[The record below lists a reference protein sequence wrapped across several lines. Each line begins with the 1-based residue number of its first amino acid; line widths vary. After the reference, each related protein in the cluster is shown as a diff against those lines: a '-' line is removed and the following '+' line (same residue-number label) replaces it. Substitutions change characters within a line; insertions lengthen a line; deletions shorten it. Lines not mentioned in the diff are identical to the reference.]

1 MSTLAIDGNVAAAG
15 DSPAAAPAQR
25 RGAPWL
31 IKNLDL
37 LVLAIGLPVVL
48 LADLPILG
56 YAVGAAAWIAQRLI
70 FVFGQRRARAALIEG
85 DRRAALGW
93 TGFSTLGRVWLVT
106 LSVLLVGILGSRED
120 GLTAAV
126 LSGVLVTFF
135 LAGQAIDRLL
145 LGTEPAP
152 AAQSSADGAR

>member
-1 MSTLAIDGNVAAAG
+1 MSTLAIDGKVAAAG
-15 DSPAAAPAQR
+15 DSAAAAPARR

-31 IKNLDL
+31 VKNLDL
-37 LVLAIGLPVVL
+37 VVLAVGLPVVL

-70 FVFGQRRARAALIEG
+70 FVLGQRRARAALVEG

-106 LSVLLVGILGSRED
+106 LSVLLVGILGARED

-145 LGTEPAP
+145 VGSDTAP
-152 AAQSSADGAR
+152 AQGSADGAR